1 MKKTVYIDTS
11 VVGGKFDIEFEFWT
25 NLFFKS
31 VEAGEFKI
39 VISNIL
45 KIKKDFDAVNM
56 MRKIRDKIDR
66 ETAGMT
72 FEQLKKYYE
81 KKAKK
86 NQN

>member
-1 MKKTVYIDTS
+1 MKVK
-11 VVGGKFDIEFEFWT
+11 EQ
-25 NLFFKS
+25 
-31 VEAGEFKI
+31 
-39 VISNIL
+39 
-45 KIKKDFDAVNM
+45 IKKDFDAVNM

-86 NQN
+86 IRIKNGLDAFNY